1 MTKQQ
6 LNARLVAFAFLAL
19 GFLTLSGCAARSID
33 RIVAD
38 PTRYRD
44 KEVKVSG
51 RVADSY
57 SLMDRGIYRLED
69 QTGELWVVSSRGV
82 PRRGERVDVKGTV
95 RQGFNLGIFG
105 GRLPLP
111 STIAD
116 GLVLVESSHDVR

>member
-1 MTKQQ
+1 MTKQ
-6 LNARLVAFAFLAL
+6 LSTRLLAFAFLAL
-19 GFLTLSGCAARSID
+19 GVFSLAGCAGRSID

-38 PTRYRD
+38 PTRYGD

-69 QTGELWVVSSRGV
+69 KTGELWVVSSRGV
-82 PRRGERVDVKGTV
+82 PRSGERVDVKGTV

-105 GRLPLP
+105 GRIPLP